1 MAEQLGL
8 EDALR
13 ERATVDRH
21 ERARRAA
28 AVRVNRPRDQ
38 LLSRAALTRDQH
50 RRRGV
55 GRVRNLLVHP
65 EHAGRAPDQTRRRQL
80 EVWSRGRRRRRR
92 VRERALDRRLHLGD
106 VERLADVVVRA
117 GAHRFD
123 GGLQRPEAADEHHV
137 TRWIARLERAEHVHP
152 VLRRIQVDVGDEQI
166 ERLPRE
172 PQRLVSPLGGPNIPV
187 RLVEQFRHEPARL
200 AVVVND
206 QNFRHWQWPD
216 GSRPPAAEW

>member
-21 ERARRAA
+21 ERARRAP

-38 LLSRAALTRDQH
+38 LLARAALAGDQH
-50 RRRGV
+50 RRGRV

-65 EHAGRAPDQTRRRQL
+65 EHACRAPDQTRRGQL
-80 EVWSRGRRRRRR
+80 ELWSSGSAQAAAAS
-92 VRERALDRRLHLGD
+92 RERALDRRLHLGD
-106 VERLADVVVRA
+106 VERLADVVERT

-123 GGLQRPEAADEHHV
+123 GGLQRAKAADEHHV

-152 VLRRIQVDVGDEQI
+152 VLRRIQIDVGDQQI
-166 ERLPRE
+166 ERLARERAAPR
-172 PQRLVSPLGGPNIPV
+172 RRRCVV
-187 RLVEQFRHEPARL
+187 RISRSGARR
-200 AVVVND
+200 AA
-206 QNFRHWQWPD
+206 
-216 GSRPPAAEW
+216 PP